1 MNIRKMPLEKL
12 ELLSYADIAYELL
25 KLDKKSNT
33 TPTLFGEVCELLK
46 LPENHMMEMIGDF
59 YTTLTTDQR
68 FILLESAEWDLKDKH
83 AVKAIIDD
91 DEDEE
96 EEEDESSEE
105 ETDEAEETEDD
116 AVKLSDENYDDD
128 DEDDDLSDLAIL
140 TEEELEE

>member
-25 KLDKKSNT
+25 KLDKKSKT

-68 FILLESAEWDLKDKH
+68 FVLLESAEWDLKDKH

-91 DEDEE
+91 EDEE
-96 EEEDESSEE
+96 DEEDESSEE
-105 ETDEAEETEDD
+105 ETDEVEETEDD

>member
-25 KLDKKSNT
+25 KLDKKSKT
-33 TPTLFGEVCELLK
+33 TPALFGEVCELLK

-68 FILLESAEWDLKDKH
+68 FVLLETAEWDLKDKH
-83 AVKAIIDD
+83 AIKAIVDDEDDD
-91 DEDEE
+91 DEDDTD
-96 EEEDESSEE
+96 DEV
-105 ETDEAEETEDD
+105 AEEVEDTEDD
-116 AVKLSDENYDDD
+116 AVKLGNENYDED